1 MAGERHHRSGAA
13 ALKRPP
19 GLLGWLAGQG
29 MLHGRS
35 HRACARWAIGL
46 LAPGTEDDV
55 LEVGCGPGYALGLI
69 TRMSRGRIV
78 GIDPSRLMIGLAGR
92 HLRRL
97 HSDARTTLIC
107 ASAEDLPS
115 FDVAFE
121 RVLAIDAWPFGTEP
135 AQVLGLLHERLAPG
149 GRIALAARPRAPHR
163 AATSLQSLALE
174 MGRALEAA
182 GFGQIESHFNRDIG
196 LRPGVCVT
204 AHRAKLGG

>member
-1 MAGERHHRSGAA
+1 
-13 ALKRPP
+13 
-19 GLLGWLAGQG
+19 

-46 LAPGTEDDV
+46 LAPGAEDDV

-69 TRMSRGRIV
+69 TRASRGRIV

-92 HLRRL
+92 HLHRL

-107 ASAEDLPS
+107 AAAEDLPS

-121 RVLAIDAWPFGTEP
+121 RVLAIDAWPFGAEP
-135 AQVLGLLHERLAPG
+135 AQVLGILHERLAPG
-149 GRIALAARPRAPHR
+149 GRIALAARPRTPRR
-163 AATSLQSLALE
+163 AAAVSAQSLALE

-182 GFGQIESHFNRDIG
+182 GFRQIESHFNRDIG
-196 LRPGVCVT
+196 LRPCVCVT
-204 AHRAKLGG
+204 AHRVKLAG